1 MASRDNVTMFVNA
14 TILDGTEGMKP
25 QRGMAVTVEAGKIA
39 RIEPAAVAQ
48 APATAR
54 VIDLGGAFLMP
65 GLVNMRVHFCG
76 SGKPMSSGDA
86 GSIMS
91 KLDNPVGRAIL
102 RRIVRG
108 SARQQLASG
117 VTTVRGAGD
126 PLYADIAVRD
136 AIEAGRYVG
145 PRIVAPGTGV
155 TVPGGHGAGLFA
167 QVAESPEQASEQVRE
182 NMARGADVIKLF
194 VTGGVFDATEPGE
207 PGVLRMSFE
216 VASAACKTAPS
227 WGFPSWRTSRA
238 PRAFAWRWRPAST
251 RSSTVPP

>member
-14 TILDGTEGMKP
+14 TILDGTESMKP

-65 GLVNMRVHFCG
+65 GLVNMHVHFCG

-102 RRIVRG
+102 RRIIRG

-145 PRIVAPGTGV
+145 PRIVAPERASRCRAV
-155 TVPGGHGAGLFA
+155 MAPDC
-167 QVAESPEQASEQVRE
+167 SPRWP
-182 NMARGADVIKLF
+182 R
-194 VTGGVFDATEPGE
+194 
-207 PGVLRMSFE
+207 
-216 VASAACKTAPS
+216 APS
-227 WGFPSWRTSRA
+227 RRPSRCARTW
-238 PRAFAWRWRPAST
+238 PVGQT
-251 RSSTVPP
+251 SSSSL